1 MRIRTIKPEWLDDER
16 LVLAD
21 SDARVLSIALILLAD
36 DYGRGR
42 ANRTVLE
49 ARVFPGKIP
58 GTLAKA
64 LDTLRTLNFVLL
76 YEVDGQSY
84 FTIRNW
90 TKHQKVDKPGKP
102 QVPEPITESR
112 TSENPPESLAK
123 IPESLATD
131 QDQEG
136 TRKGPGACNAREGS
150 SVDAETV
157 RAEYLTRW
165 SRATDRQAPLIARG
179 PGSSVWL
186 ELSREAG
193 DAASLAKL
201 LDAAFADDFV
211 ASTGWTPAA
220 IRGSAQRLLATGAK
234 RNTQRGMVRAATAA
248 EHAADA
254 DDELPLEEQ
263 LKRFQRRGGHA

>member
-42 ANRTVLE
+42 ANRTILE

-64 LDTLRTLNFVLL
+64 LGTLRTLNFVLL

-84 FTIRNW
+84 FAIRNW

-102 QVPEPITESR
+102 QVPEPIAELPNA
-112 TSENPPESLAK
+112 ENPTESLAK

-136 TRKGPGACNAREGS
+136 TRKGPGACNARGGFPGMSEL
-150 SVDAETV
+150 V
-157 RAEYLTRW
+157 RLAYLDRW
-165 SRATDRQAPLIARG
+165 SKATDRLAPLIARG
-179 PGSSVWL
+179 PGGSVWL
-186 ELSREAG
+186 ELARELSG
-193 DAASLAKL
+193 TDEIGKL

-211 ASTGWTPAA
+211 TSTGWTPAA
-220 IRGSAQRLLATGAK
+220 IRGSAQRLLATGPK
-234 RNTQRGMVRAATAA
+234 RNTERGMVRAATAA

>member
-1 MRIRTIKPEWLDDER
+1 M
-16 LVLAD
+16 
-21 SDARVLSIALILLAD
+21 LSVALILIAD
-36 DYGRGR
+36 DHGRGR
-42 ANRTVLE
+42 ASIAMLAAEVWRYELQRDDGAN
-49 ARVFPGKIP
+49 ARE
-58 GTLAKA
+58 TLAKA
-64 LDTLRTLNFVLL
+64 SRAYRELL
-76 YEVDGQSY
+76 AIGFASSYEVSGQAY
-84 FTIRNW
+84 FEIRNW
-90 TKHQKVDKPGKP
+90 SRHQKIDRPSAPK
-102 QVPEPITESR
+102 VP
-112 TSENPPESLAK
+112 PPNRSESLDSRDTRETLARDSRDTR
-123 IPESLATD
+123 ETLATD

-248 EHAADA
+248 DHAADA